1 MGVTLEVEAL
11 ALVIQ
16 EDEQEGDLLL
26 LLQEARSYKYNCL
39 MLQGKQQLFQ
49 SAHVVTALEEQSE
62 SRSSVSEEQI
72 KE

>member
-26 LLQEARSYKYNCL
+26 FLQEARSYKYNCL
-39 MLQGKQQLFQ
+39 MLQGK
-49 SAHVVTALEEQSE
+49 
-62 SRSSVSEEQI
+62 R
-72 KE
+72 